1 MNARSGAILIAGATG
16 NQGGAALRHLLADG
30 WNVRALTRNP
40 YSKRAL
46 YPKLKKLE
54 EGLRAAKRCQPHQ
67 HRERVKN
74 HKDLVELLSSNRK

>member
-46 YPKLKKLE
+46 
-54 EGLRAAKRCQPHQ
+54 
-67 HRERVKN
+67 
-74 HKDLVELLSSNRK
+74 